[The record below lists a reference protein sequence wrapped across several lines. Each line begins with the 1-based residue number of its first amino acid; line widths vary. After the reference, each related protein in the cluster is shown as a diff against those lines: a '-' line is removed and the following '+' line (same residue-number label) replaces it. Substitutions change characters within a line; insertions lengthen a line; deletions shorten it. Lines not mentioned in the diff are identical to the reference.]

1 MTRWRNV
8 LGASSLAMVLSAC
21 GGLPGLPGSSPPAE
35 STAVPTVVPTVARA
49 AASAVP
55 SPSPSP
61 PSPKPTATTVVA
73 SANTVWVGNTDGQ
86 GVFVRKTPVMAD
98 RVRAYPDATPLTVV
112 GDDVDGDGQHWKHV
126 KTPDG
131 LEGYVPSIYT
141 VDAQP

>member
-1 MTRWRNV
+1 MTGWRTI
-8 LGASSLAMVLSAC
+8 LGAGSLALVVSAC
-21 GGLPGLPGSSPPAE
+21 GGVGGLIGSSPTAE
-35 STAVPTVVPTVARA
+35 PSVAATVTPTVARA
-49 AASAVP
+49 AASAIP

-61 PSPKPTATTVVA
+61 LPRPTATSVV
-73 SANTVWVGNTDGQ
+73 SAPTNTVWVGNTDGQ

-98 RVRAYPDATPLTVV
+98 RVRAYPDGTALTIA

-141 VDAQP
+141 VDVQP